1 MLWLPDVKNV
11 RWRLPLS
18 DLSAAVLLSAQ
29 VTCGEPAVA
38 TVCGALEQDAALS
51 LWAACCSAARGQ
63 GDLCTCDALARWL
76 VAEGWRGLVWPDG
89 IRETPDEPTWHHRY
103 RRLAAVSLEVA
114 RRARQ
119 LAGESG
125 EHAQRAYLL
134 GLLHLAGEWLAL
146 DGAGPADLAP
156 ESLPGWLSAAI
167 GDLFGDA
174 PDRGAEAVRQVA
186 QARQDCD
193 ATTALAHYDC
203 LTAAGET
210 TRAALTSA
218 ARALARPHSAAEADE
233 HLTAGKL
240 AALAEFAAG
249 AGHEINN
256 PIAVICGR
264 AQLLMEGETN
274 PQRRHE
280 LAVINSQAL
289 RVYEMISDMM
299 LFARPAQPKLAK
311 CDVAVVVRQVIEEL
325 LPKAGEKQVAMHFE
339 DGGRPLEVEA
349 DATQLA
355 VVIRALCDNAMTAVA
370 RGGQISIRVG
380 HQSATAEP
388 TTVWLT
394 VTDDGP
400 GIAGGVRE
408 HLFDPFFSGR
418 EAGRGLGMGLAKAW
432 RIITMHGGRIDVQ
445 SARGEGSKFTVVLP
459 ATQT

>member
-1 MLWLPDVKNV
+1 MLWLPEVKNV

-18 DLSAAVLLSAQ
+18 DLSAAVLLPAK

-38 TVCGALEQDAALS
+38 LARGCLEQDAALS
-51 LWAACCSAARGQ
+51 LWAAFCSAAGGQ
-63 GDLCTCDALARWL
+63 DNLNTSDALARWL
-76 VAEGWRGLVWPDG
+76 AADGWRALVWPDG
-89 IRETPDEPTWHHRY
+89 IHETPAEPTWHHRY

-125 EHAQRAYLL
+125 ELAQRAYLL
-134 GLLHLAGEWLAL
+134 GLLHLAGEWSAL
-146 DGAGPADLAP
+146 DGERSADPASEP
-156 ESLPGWLSAAI
+156 LPGWLSATL

-174 PDRGAEAVRQVA
+174 PDRSAEAVRRVA

-193 ATTALAHYDC
+193 ATTALAHYDR
-203 LTAAGET
+203 LTSAGEL
-210 TRAALTSA
+210 TRAALTA
-218 ARALARPHSAAEADE
+218 AAHALARPNSAAEITE
-233 HLTAGKL
+233 SKL
-240 AALAEFAAG
+240 AAMAEFAAG

-274 PQRRHE
+274 PQRLHE

-289 RVYEMISDMM
+289 RVFEMVSDMM
-299 LFARPAQPKLAK
+299 LFARPAEPKLAN

-339 DGGRPLEVEA
+339 DGGHPLEAEA
-349 DATQLA
+349 DVTQLA
-355 VVIRALCDNAMTAVA
+355 VVIRALCDNALTAVA

-380 HQSATAEP
+380 RHSATAEP
-388 TTVWLT
+388 YSVWLT

-400 GIAGGVRE
+400 GMSACVRE

-432 RIITMHGGRIDVQ
+432 RITTLHGGKIDVQ
-445 SARGEGSKFTVVLP
+445 SALGEGSKFTVVLP
-459 ATQT
+459 AAGS